1 MPEKGCVARS
11 VAESSAPNAE
21 CETTVLNLKSRIML
35 RVLVSAAAILAVAS
49 IPAVAGEH
57 DNTPPPS
64 EFSADLGFVSVSGNT
79 SVTTL
84 SLGEKWIRRIA
95 RWEFLQEVG
104 SVYGKTDGTETSNSW
119 KASVR
124 GDYGIGSNLALYA
137 RTGFDRNKFAGVK
150 SRFAEGFGLVA
161 RPIANDRDQLKF
173 EGGFELTQ
181 QDNLDGTSD
190 SFSSLRAA
198 SSLKHMFSE
207 NAYVFQGIEY
217 LPNLDESADY
227 RINSETTV
235 VAPLS
240 SHVAMKASY
249 QVRFDNLPSL
259 NAAGTAPLR
268 KSDRILSTG
277 IQLTF

>member
-1 MPEKGCVARS
+1 MRRS
-11 VAESSAPNAE
+11 FLLAVSL
-21 CETTVLNLKSRIML
+21 TVLA
-35 RVLVSAAAILAVAS
+35 SARLEGQAKA
-49 IPAVAGEH
+49 
-57 DNTPPPS
+57 PPPS

-84 SLGEKWIRRIA
+84 SVGEKWVRRIA
-95 RWEFLQEVG
+95 RWEFKQELG
-104 SVYGKTDGTETSNSW
+104 AIYGKTDSVETSNLL
-119 KASVR
+119 KGSVR
-124 GDYGIGSNLALYA
+124 GDYGLGANVALYA
-137 RTGFDRNKFAGVK
+137 RTAFDRNKFAGVK

-161 RPIANDRDQLKF
+161 KLAATDVNQLNL

-181 QDNLDGTSD
+181 QDNLDGTSG
-190 SFSSLRAA
+190 SFSSLRGAT
-198 SSLKHMFSE
+198 SWKRMFSA
-207 NAYVFQGIEY
+207 NAYFFQGLEV
-217 LPNLDESADY
+217 LPNLDDREDY

-259 NAAGTAPLR
+259 NAAGTSPLR

>member
-1 MPEKGCVARS
+1 MKRFALL
-11 VAESSAPNAE
+11 SS
-21 CETTVLNLKSRIML
+21 CITSL
-35 RVLVSAAAILAVAS
+35 AAT
-49 IPAVAGEH
+49 VAGAQAKA
-57 DNTPPPS
+57 PPPS
-64 EFSADLGFVSVSGNT
+64 EFNTDLGFVSVTGNT

-95 RWEFLQEVG
+95 RWEFKQELG
-104 SVYGKTDGTETSNSW
+104 AVYGETDGTETSNLW
-119 KASVR
+119 RASLR
-124 GDYGIGSNLALYA
+124 GDYGLAPHLAVYA
-137 RTGFDRNKFAGVK
+137 RTAFDRNKFAGVK
-150 SRFAEGFGLVA
+150 SRFAEGIGLVA
-161 RPIANDRDQLKF
+161 KIQATDINQLNV

-198 SSLKHMFSE
+198 STWKHMFSDR
-207 NAYVFQGIEY
+207 AYFFQGVEV
-217 LPNLDESADY
+217 LPNLDNSDDY
-227 RINSETTV
+227 RINSETTI

-249 QVRFDNLPSL
+249 QVRFDNFPSL
-259 NAAGTAPLR
+259 NAAGTAPLK